1 MAFEEVKVTR
11 PTGLYPETD
20 ATHKEDESSKI
31 DDGEQV
37 TVVIV
42 GFKAT

>member
-31 DDGEQV
+31 EDGEQV
-37 TVVIV
+37 TVVVV
-42 GFKAT
+42 GLRVT